1 MSAQR
6 HHLRSLGTALSNTS
20 SVSEASGTVAFSAL
34 LVLHSGGIGGA
45 GRAAVAMGR
54 HLVARGVALRVVVA
68 DDARDLVPELRSTGV
83 EVLLA
88 EPRLSW
94 WTLHDEDPALA
105 VTRRDVRFDSEAT
118 TRIVRELTERPVDL
132 VITQSSV
139 IPHGAYAAAAR
150 GLPHVWMVA
159 EIGDPAHGASLPF
172 EGAELGAVVDS
183 LSDLVV
189 APSVFVKASLDLPA
203 ERTIIVP
210 PPIDGTGLTDIAPR
224 TLRRGALRVISIG
237 SLTPAKGHADAIAGL
252 AELASDMD
260 VHLRIIGSGNNEQRE
275 ELERCI
281 LQHAM
286 ERRVTIEPLNT
297 DRGALYADAD
307 IVVVASRNEAFG
319 LVAHEAALAGRP
331 VVFAASGGVAETMTD
346 GVTGLA
352 FPVGDTAA
360 LAEQLRRLVDD
371 SKLRDDLI
379 ATARTAATSRAD
391 DTGPSDDLFAE
402 LDRLARTGPR
412 PDTARSLIAGIVRSA
427 VMTRE
432 EAEVLSWRLA
442 ALLDRRVV
450 ALGLRLASIGA
461 RLRRR
466 SGSRP
471 DPSSEQ

>member
-6 HHLRSLGTALSNTS
+6 HHLRSLGTAPPNAS
-20 SVSEASGTVAFSAL
+20 SVSETSGAVAFSAL

-45 GRAAVAMGR
+45 GRAAVAIAR
-54 HLVARGVALRVVVA
+54 QLVHRGVALRVLVA
-68 DDARDLVPELRSTGV
+68 DDARDLVPELIATGV

-88 EPRLSW
+88 EPRMSW
-94 WTLHDEDPALA
+94 WTLHDDDPALA
-105 VTRRDVRFDSEAT
+105 VSRRDIRFDSEAT
-118 TRIVRELTERPVDL
+118 ARIVRELTERPVDL

-139 IPHGAYAAAAR
+139 IPHGAYAAAAL

-189 APSVFVKASLDLPA
+189 APSAFVQASLDLPA
-203 ERTIIVP
+203 ERTIVFP

-224 TLRRGALRVISIG
+224 TLHRGAVRVVSIG

-252 AELASDMD
+252 AELAPDMD
-260 VHLRIIGSGNNEQRE
+260 VRLRIIGSGDSEQRE
-275 ELERCI
+275 ELERRI

-286 ERRVTIEPLNT
+286 ERHVTIEPPNT

-360 LAEQLRRLVDD
+360 LAHQVRRLVDD
-371 SKLRDDLI
+371 AKLRGDLI
-379 ATARTAATSRAD
+379 ATARTAAAARAD
-391 DTGPSDDLFAE
+391 DTRPFDGLFVE
-402 LDRLARTGPR
+402 LERIARTGPR
-412 PDTARSLIAGIVRSA
+412 PDTARNLIGGIVRSA
-427 VMTRE
+427 VVTRD

-442 ALLDRRVV
+442 TLLDRRVV
-450 ALGLRLASIGA
+450 ALGLRLASVGA

-466 SGSRP
+466 SGTRP